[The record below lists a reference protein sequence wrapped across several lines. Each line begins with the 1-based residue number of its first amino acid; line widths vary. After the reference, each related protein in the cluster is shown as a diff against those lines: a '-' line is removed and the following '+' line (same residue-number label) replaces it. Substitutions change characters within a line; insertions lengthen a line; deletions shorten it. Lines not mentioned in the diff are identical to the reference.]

1 MCLKEIKAPKGYN
14 LLKNPIEVTIV
25 PVVDTTTNKITAEK
39 ITVKKDGTTKEV
51 TEVEVEN
58 NTGSLLPSTGGMG
71 TTLIYLIGGALVLG
85 SGIVLMNKKRAK
97 AK

>member
-1 MCLKEIKAPKGYN
+1 MSIYQNNNNKTE
-14 LLKNPIEVTIV
+14 TINV
-25 PVVDTTTNKITAEK
+25 QNKS
-39 ITVKKDGTTKEV
+39 
-51 TEVEVEN
+51 
-58 NTGSLLPSTGGMG
+58 GSLLPQTGGAG